1 MQVKNFRSN
10 SETILRD
17 FPRILITLSVAKPD
31 LNASL
36 RNSISNSEW
45 PPHHIFTN
53 VVCFTT
59 FYISVRRVRK
69 RTWASRARACVKVV
83 ISCPNYRTFG
93 KGPYSQSHWNS
104 R

>member
-17 FPRILITLSVAKPD
+17 FLRILITLSVAKPD

-69 RTWASRARACVKVV
+69 RTWASRARTCVKVV
-83 ISCPNYRTFG
+83 NRD
-93 KGPYSQSHWNS
+93 
-104 R
+104 